1 MRVPALP
8 KKKRGAG
15 FCACRPVSTPELVRL
30 GCLPA
35 EVVAVAWLVSTRV
48 SLTSFECARMCNRDE
63 VFNGLRAGCCI
74 ASLYERRRQNQCR
87 FTVDKRCAGSLISV
101 DRLVIT
107 RPLSASP
114 STEISEKISAHFL
127 ALQKGSLPASRGHR
141 RVPVASSGNYFLWV
155 RATLCFAP

>member
-1 MRVPALP
+1 MPIYCGPITCIMHNAL
-8 KKKRGAG
+8 A
-15 FCACRPVSTPELVRL
+15 
-30 GCLPA
+30 
-35 EVVAVAWLVSTRV
+35 
-48 SLTSFECARMCNRDE
+48 
-63 VFNGLRAGCCI
+63 I
-74 ASLYERRRQNQCR
+74 ASCHQH
-87 FTVDKRCAGSLISV
+87 VPDKRCAGSLISV